1 MYLLQA
7 QLPIQAKY
15 PDHGLNE
22 YSVDWRENRT
32 KEVLTLILKMLYSNI
47 RHSTEKS
54 ARKVVT
60 MNWSSEAKCSVLQVY
75 SKASAPSCS
84 KKPWIHV
91 RGHNFRRPTALLWNG
106 WENDATTT
114 PPPLCLSTMMQS
126 IYTLWIARLHPPYW
140 IVDVHR
146 QLLKS
151 WQTFWNVAHA
161 AEKHHNTNRNAT
173 AAAS

>member
-15 PDHGLNE
+15 PDHRLNE

-114 PPPLCLSTMMQS
+114 PPPLCLSTTMQS
-126 IYTLWIARLHPPYW
+126 IYTLNSSASSSILNSGRTPPASEELT
-140 IVDVHR
+140 D
-146 QLLKS
+146 LLKRCTRS
-151 WQTFWNVAHA
+151 R
-161 AEKHHNTNRNAT
+161 E
-173 AAAS
+173 ASQY

>member
-15 PDHGLNE
+15 PDHRLNE

-75 SKASAPSCS
+75 SKASPSSCS

-114 PPPLCLSTMMQS
+114 PPPLCLSTTMQS
-126 IYTLWIARLHPPYW
+126 IYTLNSSASSSILNSGRTLPASEKLT
-140 IVDVHR
+140 D
-146 QLLKS
+146 LLKRCIRS
-151 WQTFWNVAHA
+151 R
-161 AEKHHNTNRNAT
+161 E
-173 AAAS
+173 ASQY